1 MTYNGALSMA
11 YDATGRPKTA
21 QGNAE
26 YTNALNQYT
35 LVSLYGF
42 MPRWYGYDGRGHL
55 TGSHALSV
63 GGYFENCSI
72 ADGRELPLRV
82 AKRRSLTGQ

>member
-1 MTYNGALSMA
+1 MTNNGTLSMV
-11 YDATGRPKTA
+11 YDATGRLKTA

-42 MPRWYGYDGRGHL
+42 MPR
-55 TGSHALSV
+55 SS
-63 GGYFENCSI
+63 
-72 ADGRELPLRV
+72 
-82 AKRRSLTGQ
+82 